1 MANITLRS
9 LANSEPN
16 QAVGSGVAALGAS
29 AGLHR
34 TLVSHQVEG
43 PPRSLKA
50 SYPAAVTS
58 TSDNQQNLGPNSVPL
73 PGPSNLTKPNWQTTE
88 AYAFCR
94 ELHNMLIQVLPGY
107 DPAPWGIT
115 RTTVPA
121 AYRRSA

>member
-1 MANITLRS
+1 QCYEYQAC
-9 LANSEPN
+9 EPN
-16 QAVGSGVAALGAS
+16 
-29 AGLHR
+29 
-34 TLVSHQVEG
+34 
-43 PPRSLKA
+43 
-50 SYPAAVTS
+50 
-58 TSDNQQNLGPNSVPL
+58 D
-73 PGPSNLTKPNWQTTE
+73 WQTTE